1 MYQFGRRL
9 LSALASDDDIT
20 WAYAECGNLEEMLAA
35 EAAAHPDVILL
46 NYVPFTM
53 PWVNASDLGH
63 CRSVVFMLFHEAYQ
77 QAADALVAPP
87 SQYFLCPDPTLVARN
102 PIALPVPRFIP
113 PPCDRPDPEPGVF
126 TVGSFGFATP
136 GKGFDRLCGL
146 VCDQCDEA
154 IIRLNLPFH
163 DSEQVVPV
171 EQLNAIVAACR
182 ARLHKTGVQL
192 EVTHHFF
199 DDEGLVAF
207 LAGNSINA
215 FLYEGGDGR
224 GISSCIDFAL
234 ASGRPIAIS
243 SSPMFRHLHGIN
255 PSICVENRSLS
266 AIAEAG
272 TEPLRHHRKAYEQCA
287 AGRTWNQAI
296 LEALAKRRIA
306 YDVPDGRGFNKLLDD
321 RSRATYTKALA
332 DLRQHSPEVSMRK
345 MSKTNIQQAYA
356 LDAIERLA
364 ALYPEPRILAV
375 CSSEDAVVAILRAKG
390 YRLDDMGPDV
400 SNVSLDT
407 FYRSNKGVLQ
417 SYDLIFSLSV
427 LEHVADDVTFIRM
440 MADLLAP
447 EGVAILT
454 IDFSNRYV
462 DQGCKPRLN
471 HRLYTTRDL
480 SERLMHALPD
490 CALLDSPTWDDG
502 GDEFEFDGCHYSFA
516 AWVFRRLPSQQVRY
530 AVPTAARPGAAWKQL
545 IEGDR
550 NAAVAQAKEVAVLD
564 KQFAELTA
572 KHSSLQ
578 AQLSSLFQEL
588 RLVGGPLALQL
599 VLPLARLV
607 RKIATTTG
615 IGRST
620 FD

>member
-1 MYQFGRRL
+1 
-9 LSALASDDDIT
+9 
-20 WAYAECGNLEEMLAA
+20 
-35 EAAAHPDVILL
+35 
-46 NYVPFTM
+46 
-53 PWVNASDLGH
+53 
-63 CRSVVFMLFHEAYQ
+63 
-77 QAADALVAPP
+77 
-87 SQYFLCPDPTLVARN
+87 
-102 PIALPVPRFIP
+102 
-113 PPCDRPDPEPGVF
+113 
-126 TVGSFGFATP
+126 
-136 GKGFDRLCGL
+136 
-146 VCDQCDEA
+146 
-154 IIRLNLPFH
+154 
-163 DSEQVVPV
+163 
-171 EQLNAIVAACR
+171 
-182 ARLHKTGVQL
+182 
-192 EVTHHFF
+192 
-199 DDEGLVAF
+199 
-207 LAGNSINA
+207 
-215 FLYEGGDGR
+215 
-224 GISSCIDFAL
+224 
-234 ASGRPIAIS
+234 
-243 SSPMFRHLHGIN
+243 
-255 PSICVENRSLS
+255 
-266 AIAEAG
+266 
-272 TEPLRHHRKAYEQCA
+272 
-287 AGRTWNQAI
+287 
-296 LEALAKRRIA
+296 
-306 YDVPDGRGFNKLLDD
+306 
-321 RSRATYTKALA
+321 
-332 DLRQHSPEVSMRK
+332 
-345 MSKTNIQQAYA
+345 MS
-356 LDAIERLA
+356 
-364 ALYPEPRILAV
+364 
-375 CSSEDAVVAILRAKG
+375 AVVAILRAKG
-390 YRLDDMGPDV
+390 YRLDDMGPNV
-400 SNVSLDT
+400 SNISLDT

-530 AVPTAARPGAAWKQL
+530 AVPTATRPGAAWKQL